1 MKLSHIKIILRDFIY
16 DFNDKFSNL
25 GKPLFA
31 MWNVFHKIK
40 FATKKIIKEG
50 RGNLIYESD
59 KLSAA
64 KVLWINPQKIEF
76 YLTNKVVQSSE
87 FSKELKGDWDLTKK
101 LIKDSIFY
109 RVLNSRFL
117 DEEKKEEIKK
127 FNLILQKDSNRIENG
142 GFNNKDEWED
152 KLREIESKYYQI
164 KNNLDDF
171 IESNRIKKKQILEKW
186 ESFERIVV
194 AIDRDGQ
201 FLVVEGINNLL
212 IGKFLAIPKIPVY
225 VSIRHEA
232 WADFKKKIY
241 FFSTNY
247 RKRRLYQRVTHPD
260 LQDIPFTY
268 GDERFKVIKENLS
281 IFHGTLLDIGAN
293 LGYFCREFE
302 DEGFDCYA
310 VEVNK
315 LYTYFLTKLKKA
327 ENRKYKIINKSIF
340 NYKKN
345 QELRFDITLA
355 LYIFHHFLKRKN
367 IYLNLINLLKRL
379 KTKELYFGT
388 HNPDEFRGIKVY
400 RNYNPEQFVN
410 FVLENSCLNKA
421 ELLIKMNNGRNIY
434 KLTVED

>member
-1 MKLSHIKIILRDFIY
+1 MKLSNIKIILRDFIY

-31 MWNVFHKIK
+31 MWNIFHKIK
-40 FATKKIIKEG
+40 FTTKKIIKEG
-50 RGNLIYESD
+50 IEHLNFGSD
-59 KLSAA
+59 KLSDAT
-64 KVLWINPQKIEF
+64 VLWINPQKIDF
-76 YLTNKVVQSSE
+76 FLTNKFVKSSE
-87 FSKELKGDWDLTKK
+87 FSMELKGNWDLTKK
-101 LIKDSIFY
+101 LIKDSIIY
-109 RVLNSRFL
+109 GVLKSRFL
-117 DEEKKEEIKK
+117 ETKKDEEIKQ
-127 FNLILQKDSNRIENG
+127 FNLIQQKDSKEIKMWG
-142 GFNNKDEWED
+142 SNNQNELED
-152 KLREIESKYYQI
+152 KLREIESKYFQI
-164 KNNLDDF
+164 KNNLDNF
-171 IESNRIKKKQILEKW
+171 IESNTNKKKQILEKW
-186 ESFERIVV
+186 ENFEKIVV

-201 FLVVEGINNLL
+201 FLVIEGINILL
-212 IGKFLAIPKIPVY
+212 IGKLLAIPKIPAY

-232 WADFKKKIY
+232 WTDFKKKIY
-241 FFSTNY
+241 YFSTNY
-247 RKRRLYQRVTHPD
+247 RKRKLYQRVTHPD
-260 LQDIPFTY
+260 LQNIPFTY

-315 LYTYFLTKLKKA
+315 LYTYFLTKLRKA

-367 IYLNLINLLKRL
+367 AYLNLINLLKRL

-410 FVLENSCLNKA
+410 FILENSCLNKA
-421 ELLIKMNNGRNIY
+421 ELLINMNNGRNIY
-434 KLTVED
+434 KLTAEG